1 MTPTVEAAVRA
12 AVGVAAGLGIGRPEP
27 EVLADGANVIV
38 HLRPAPV
45 VAKVAASTPVVRADG
60 AAWLQRELDVSLFLA
75 GAGIPVAVPSS
86 RAPAVVQNGD
96 GHVMS
101 FWEYLEPSGGGPP
114 REATIGSMLRELHAA
129 LRSYRVALPVLAPL
143 GDIPIFLARPQTRL
157 DPADVAALGEAFAT
171 LTAQL
176 AAFDGDGGQA
186 LHGDAGAGNLMA
198 TGGQF
203 VWHDFEDTC
212 RGPIAWDL
220 AASTASTY
228 RDRTL
233 ILAAYGDESV
243 DAELLGICE
252 QLRRLHL
259 TVWYCV
265 YAERLPECRS
275 RAAEL
280 LASWRN

>member
-1 MTPTVEAAVRA
+1 M
-12 AVGVAAGLGIGRPEP
+12 
-27 EVLADGANVIV
+27 
-38 HLRPAPV
+38 
-45 VAKVAASTPVVRADG
+45 S
-60 AAWLQRELDVSLFLA
+60 WFLA

-86 RAPAVVQNGD
+86 RAPAVVQYGD

-101 FWEYLEPSGGGPP
+101 FWEYLEPSAGGPA

-129 LRSYRVALPVLAPL
+129 LRSYRVALPVCRL
-143 GDIPIFLARPQTRL
+143 GEYRSFWPGRMTRL
-157 DPADVAALGEAFAT
+157 EPADVAALGEAFAT
-171 LTAQL
+171 LAAQL

-203 VWHDFEDTC
+203 GWHDFEDTC

-220 AASTASTY
+220 AASTASPY

-233 ILAAYGDESV
+233 ILAAYEDESV

-280 LASWRN
+280 LASWRDKIFPPGLNLWRRPGSRVIRQANLFRRSGGRGGGRVRAVR